1 MAEILL
7 GVLTEHLAFVA
18 ANGTFD
24 DNFRTRSRRSVHV
37 GWSHRFKL
45 RVQRLCCKMNRRG
58 HDVFQGNRSKDEKWR
73 RASAIGPAA
82 NPESEGFY
90 GQ

>member
-24 DNFRTRSRRSVHV
+24 NNFRTGSRRSVHV

-45 RVQRLCCKMNRRG
+45 L
-58 HDVFQGNRSKDEKWR
+58 
-73 RASAIGPAA
+73 A
-82 NPESEGFY
+82 
-90 GQ
+90 

>member
-1 MAEILL
+1 MPLCLWGPGDAGMAEILL

-24 DNFRTRSRRSVHV
+24 NNFRTGSRRSVHV

-45 RVQRLCCKMNRRG
+45 L
-58 HDVFQGNRSKDEKWR
+58 
-73 RASAIGPAA
+73 A
-82 NPESEGFY
+82 
-90 GQ
+90 